1 MTDVIFDG
9 FFEYISSALL
19 TAEVDVKIAVAW
31 LNFNMYGWI
40 FETLLQRGVHLEIII
55 NDDMINAKNDS
66 RIHDLRQRGA
76 FIYKIKMPT
85 LRKYMHE
92 KFCIIDEEKVLNG
105 SYNWSRNANKNFE
118 NLMIT
123 EKRLVV
129 EKFIYEFKTI
139 KSLGAAYIKELQKT
153 SNFNI
158 MVLEQDGSHKANGTI
173 CSIENGELGKVVD
186 SIPFDICVLA
196 NLEGIFYKY
205 DDAIDFAYDD
215 PCELEEINK
224 RIDFEVQQYL
234 SEIRNTKT
242 SFYIHAIGRV
252 GHEIYHRH
260 EDVRFI
266 QVIWKERFCASSIQ
280 DRYYF
285 GQTG

>member
-9 FFEYISSALL
+9 FYEYISSALL
-19 TAEVDVKIAVAW
+19 AAEADVKIAVAW
-31 LNFNMYGWI
+31 LNFNMYGRI
-40 FETLLQRGVHLEIII
+40 FEILLQRRVHLEIII

-105 SYNWSRNANKNFE
+105 SYNWSRNTNKNFE

-123 EKRLVV
+123 EKCLVV
-129 EKFIYEFKTI
+129 KKFIYEFETI
-139 KSLGAAYIKELQKT
+139 KSLGAMYIKKLQKT

-158 MVLEQDGSHKANGTI
+158 MVLDQDGDDTAIGNIH
-173 CSIENGELGKVVD
+173 SIGNGELGEIVD
-186 SIPFDICVLA
+186 RIPFNICVLT

-205 DDAIDFAYDD
+205 DDAIEFAYDA
-215 PCELEEINK
+215 PWELEEINK

-234 SEIRNTKT
+234 SAIRNTKT
-242 SFYIHAIGRV
+242 LYPIHAIGRI
-252 GHEIYHRH
+252 GYEIHHRH
-260 EDVRFI
+260 EDVRFV
-266 QVIWKERFCASSIQ
+266 QVIWKERFCASAIQ

-285 GQTG
+285 

>member
-9 FFEYISSALL
+9 FYEYISSALL
-19 TAEVDVKIAVAW
+19 AAEADVKIAVAW
-31 LNFNMYGWI
+31 LNFNMYGRI
-40 FETLLQRGVHLEIII
+40 FEILLQRRVHLEIII

-105 SYNWSRNANKNFE
+105 SYNWSRNTNKNFE

-123 EKRLVV
+123 EKCLVV
-129 EKFIYEFKTI
+129 KKFIYEFETI
-139 KSLGAAYIKELQKT
+139 KSLGAMYIKKLQKT

-158 MVLEQDGSHKANGTI
+158 MVLDQDGDDTAIGNIH
-173 CSIENGELGKVVD
+173 SIENGELGEIVD
-186 SIPFDICVLA
+186 RIPFNICVLT

-205 DDAIDFAYDD
+205 DDAIEFAYDD

-234 SEIRNTKT
+234 SAIRNTKT
-242 SFYIHAIGRV
+242 SYTIHAIGRI
-252 GHEIYHRH
+252 GYEIHHRH
-260 EDVRFI
+260 EDVRFV
-266 QVIWKERFCASSIQ
+266 QVIWKERFCASAIQ

-285 GQTG
+285 

>member
-9 FFEYISSALL
+9 FYEYISSVLL
-19 TAEVDVKIAVAW
+19 AAEADVKIAVAW
-31 LNFNMYGWI
+31 LNFNMYGRI
-40 FETLLQRGVHLEIII
+40 FEILLQRRVHLEIII

-105 SYNWSRNANKNFE
+105 SYNWSRNTNKNFE

-123 EKRLVV
+123 EKCLVV
-129 EKFIYEFKTI
+129 KKFIYEFETI
-139 KSLGAAYIKELQKT
+139 KSLGAMYIKKLQKT

-158 MVLEQDGSHKANGTI
+158 MVLDQDGDDTAIGNIH
-173 CSIENGELGKVVD
+173 SIENGELGEIVD
-186 SIPFDICVLA
+186 RIPFNICVLT
-196 NLEGIFYKY
+196 NLEGILYKY
-205 DDAIDFAYDD
+205 DDAIEFAYDD

-234 SEIRNTKT
+234 SAIRNTKT
-242 SFYIHAIGRV
+242 SYTIHAIGRI
-252 GHEIYHRH
+252 GYEIHHRH
-260 EDVRFI
+260 EDVRFV
-266 QVIWKERFCASSIQ
+266 QVIWKERFCASAIQ

-285 GQTG
+285 

>member
-9 FFEYISSALL
+9 FYEYISSALL
-19 TAEVDVKIAVAW
+19 AAEVDVKIAVAW
-31 LNFNMYGWI
+31 LNFKMYGGI
-40 FETLLQRGVHLEIII
+40 FESLLQRGVHLEIII

-66 RIHDLRQRGA
+66 HIHYLRQRGA

-129 EKFIYEFKTI
+129 EKFVCEFKTI

-153 SNFNI
+153 SNYNI
-158 MVLEQDGSHKANGTI
+158 MILVQDGDYTAIGNI
-173 CSIENGELGKVVD
+173 CSIEDGELGGVVD
-186 SIPFDICVLA
+186 RIPFDICVLT
-196 NLEGIFYKY
+196 NLEGIIYKY
-205 DDAIDFAYDD
+205 DDDFVYDD

-234 SEIRNTKT
+234 STIRNTKT
-242 SFYIHAIGRV
+242 LFPIHAIGRV

-260 EDVRFI
+260 EDVRFV
-266 QVIWKERFCASSIQ
+266 QVIWKERFCASAIQ

-285 GQTG
+285 

>member
-9 FFEYISSALL
+9 FYEYISSVLL
-19 TAEVDVKIAVAW
+19 AAEADVKIAVAW
-31 LNFNMYGWI
+31 LNFNMYGRI
-40 FETLLQRGVHLEIII
+40 FEILLQRRVHLEIII

-105 SYNWSRNANKNFE
+105 SYNWSRNTNKNFE

-123 EKRLVV
+123 EKCLVV
-129 EKFIYEFKTI
+129 KKFIYEFETI
-139 KSLGAAYIKELQKT
+139 KSLGAMYIKKLQKT

-158 MVLEQDGSHKANGTI
+158 MVLDQDGDDTAIGNIH
-173 CSIENGELGKVVD
+173 SIENGELGETVD
-186 SIPFDICVLA
+186 RIPFNICVLT
-196 NLEGIFYKY
+196 NLEGILYKY
-205 DDAIDFAYDD
+205 DDAIEFAYDD

-234 SEIRNTKT
+234 SAIRNTKT
-242 SFYIHAIGRV
+242 SYTIHAIGRI
-252 GHEIYHRH
+252 GYEIHHRH
-260 EDVRFI
+260 EDRSEERRVG
-266 QVIWKERFCASSIQ
+266 KECL
-280 DRYYF
+280 
-285 GQTG
+285 GMC

>member
-9 FFEYISSALL
+9 FYEYISSALL
-19 TAEVDVKIAVAW
+19 AAEADVKIAVAW
-31 LNFNMYGWI
+31 LNFNMYGRI
-40 FETLLQRGVHLEIII
+40 FEILLQRRVHLEIII

-123 EKRLVV
+123 EKCLVV
-129 EKFIYEFKTI
+129 KKFIYEFETI
-139 KSLGAAYIKELQKT
+139 KSLGAMYIKKLQKT

-158 MVLEQDGSHKANGTI
+158 MVLDQDGDDTAIGNIH
-173 CSIENGELGKVVD
+173 SIENGELGEIVD
-186 SIPFDICVLA
+186 RIPFNICVLT

-205 DDAIDFAYDD
+205 DDAIEFAYDD

-234 SEIRNTKT
+234 SAIRNTKT
-242 SFYIHAIGRV
+242 SYTIHAIGRI
-252 GHEIYHRH
+252 GYEIHHRH
-260 EDVRFI
+260 EDVRFV
-266 QVIWKERFCASSIQ
+266 QVIWKERFCASAIQ

-285 GQTG
+285 

>member
-9 FFEYISSALL
+9 FFEYISSVLL
-19 TAEVDVKIAVAW
+19 DAQTDIKIAVAW
-31 LNFNMYGWI
+31 LNFNMYRNI

-55 NDDMINAKNDS
+55 NDDLINAKNDS
-66 RIHDLRQRGA
+66 CIHDLRQRGA

-105 SYNWSRNANKNFE
+105 SYNWSLNANKNFE

-129 EKFIYEFKTI
+129 EKFIYEFETI

-153 SNFNI
+153 SNFYI
-158 MVLEQDGSHKANGTI
+158 MVLEQDGDYTAIGTI
-173 CSIENGELGKVVD
+173 YNIENGELGKVVD
-186 SIPFDICVLA
+186 RISFDICVLA
-196 NLEGIFYKY
+196 NLEGISYKY
-205 DDAIDFAYDD
+205 DDVIDFAYDD
-215 PCELEEINK
+215 PSELEEINK

-234 SEIRNTKT
+234 SAIRNTKT
-242 SFYIHAIGRV
+242 LFHIHAIGRL

-260 EDVRFI
+260 EDMRFI
-266 QVIWKERFCASSIQ
+266 QVIWKERFCASAIK
-280 DRYYF
+280 DIYYF
-285 GQTG
+285 

>member
-1 MTDVIFDG
+1 MTNVIFDG

-19 TAEVDVKIAVAW
+19 EAEVDVKIAVAW
-31 LNFNMYGWI
+31 LNFKMYGGV

-55 NDDMINAKNDS
+55 NDDMINAKNN
-66 RIHDLRQRGA
+66 IHIHYLRQRGA
-76 FIYKIKMPT
+76 DIYKITMPT
-85 LRKYMHE
+85 SRKYMHE

-105 SYNWSRNANKNFE
+105 SYNWSQNASNNFE

-123 EKRLVV
+123 EKRLIVD
-129 EKFIYEFKTI
+129 KFIYEFKTI

-158 MVLEQDGSHKANGTI
+158 MILEQDDDNTAVGTI
-173 CSIENGELGKVVD
+173 CNIENMELGKVVD
-186 SIPFDICVLA
+186 RIPFDIRILT
-196 NLEGIFYKY
+196 NLQGIFYEY
-205 DDAIDFAYDD
+205 DDVIDYAYDN
-215 PCELEEINK
+215 PCELEEINR
-224 RIDFEVQQYL
+224 RIDFKVQKYL
-234 SEIRNTKT
+234 SAIRNTKT
-242 SFYIHAIGRV
+242 SVTVHAIGMV

-266 QVIWKERFCASSIQ
+266 QIMWKERFCASAIE

-285 GQTG
+285 

>member
-9 FFEYISSALL
+9 FYEYISSALL
-19 TAEVDVKIAVAW
+19 AAEADVKIAVAW
-31 LNFNMYGWI
+31 LNFNMYGRI
-40 FETLLQRGVHLEIII
+40 FEILLQRRVHLEIII

-105 SYNWSRNANKNFE
+105 SYNWSRNTNKNFE

-123 EKRLVV
+123 EKCLVV
-129 EKFIYEFKTI
+129 KKFIYETAI
-139 KSLGAAYIKELQKT
+139 G
-153 SNFNI
+153 NI
-158 MVLEQDGSHKANGTI
+158 H
-173 CSIENGELGKVVD
+173 SIGNGELGEIVD
-186 SIPFDICVLA
+186 RIPFNICVLT
-196 NLEGIFYKY
+196 NLEGILYKY
-205 DDAIDFAYDD
+205 DDAIEFAYDD

-234 SEIRNTKT
+234 SAIRNTKT
-242 SFYIHAIGRV
+242 SYTIHAIGRI
-252 GHEIYHRH
+252 GYEIHHRH
-260 EDVRFI
+260 EDVRFV
-266 QVIWKERFCASSIQ
+266 QVIWKERFCASAIQ

-285 GQTG
+285 